1 MWDFIVNTFSNI
13 NYLAVIA
20 AIISSWLL
28 GGLWYNKLVFGSV
41 YSQSDAGKMAPSRH
55 PGKMF
60 FIAFVMWTISA
71 LAFTFC
77 LGQNPPL
84 GLAIMV
90 GALTGIC
97 FVSTSLAVNYVFS
110 GRSFKVFLVDAGY
123 HTLQFTIYGVIYGLW
138 H

>member
-28 GGLWYNKLVFGSV
+28 GGLWYNKLVFGAM
-41 YSQSDAGKMAPSRH
+41 YAQSESSKMAQSRH
-55 PGKMF
+55 PRLIF
-60 FIAFVMWTISA
+60 LTAFVMWTISA
-71 LAFTFC
+71 LAFAFC
-77 LGQNPPL
+77 LGKNPPL

-90 GALTGIC
+90 GALTGFC
-97 FVSTSLAVNYVFS
+97 FVSTSLAVNYAFS
-110 GRSFKVFLVDAGY
+110 GRSLKMFLIDAGY

-138 H
+138 Y